1 MLNATR
7 NEASNFLNLLTL
19 EIMYVSLKTYKTS
32 TLVPKMSIVEYS
44 TAGKMYIACDLLWPW
59 FVETYMLLPW

>member
-44 TAGKMYIACDLLWPW
+44 TAGKMYITCDLL
-59 FVETYMLLPW
+59 